1 MEFLK
6 LCSFL
11 YLQFFQRDV
20 QKVLKWKHEMIVRLY
35 GMCLSPFY
43 VMSQRLVEGRL
54 DSLLHKRGESFQLYH
69 CVRATGQLAQALT
82 FLVSKLPIICYEAA
96 HNLCIACQVDH
107 PLITW

>member
-1 MEFLK
+1 
-6 LCSFL
+6 
-11 YLQFFQRDV
+11 
-20 QKVLKWKHEMIVRLY
+20 MIVRLY

-107 PLITW
+107 PLIIW